1 MRISFLRRFA
11 TSPAI
16 VAAALLAGCGDDDNP
31 MKPQPPPAYAVASSP
46 ENVLA
51 NMIRAYASRDS
62 VEYRMALDYPDYK
75 GTSKD
80 QTDGTQVQLFWI
92 DELKHI
98 QAFAKATTI
107 TSVHFDMGQ
116 PSSWD
121 RLTSDDVA
129 HPEWAVIQI
138 AGSQFLLRVDDTIEG
153 TLTVNSP
160 NETHIFR
167 FKPTTPAPSSS
178 TDTLWTLT
186 QWEEVLEP

>member
-1 MRISFLRRFA
+1 MRSSFWCRFA
-11 TSPAI
+11 TFPAI

-31 MKPQPPPAYAVASSP
+31 MKPQPPPAYAVASIP

-62 VEYRMALDYPDYK
+62 VEYRKTLDYPDYH
-75 GTSKD
+75 GVSTD
-80 QTDGTQVQLFWI
+80 QTDGTQVQFFWI

-107 TSVHFDMGQ
+107 VSVYFDMG
-116 PSSWD
+116 PSSSWD
-121 RLTSDDVA
+121 RLSSDDVA

-138 AGSQFLLRVDDTIEG
+138 SGSQFLLRVDDVIQG
-153 TLTVNSP
+153 TMTVNSSK
-160 NETHIFR
+160 ETHIFR
-167 FKPTTPAPSSS
+167 FKPTTPASSS
-178 TDTLWTLT
+178 ATDTLWTLT